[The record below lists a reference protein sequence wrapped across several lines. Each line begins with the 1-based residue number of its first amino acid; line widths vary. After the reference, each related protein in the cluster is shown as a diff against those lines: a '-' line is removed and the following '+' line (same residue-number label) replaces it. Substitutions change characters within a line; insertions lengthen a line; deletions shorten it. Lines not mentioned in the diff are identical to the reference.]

1 MNYIKQPTGTSEG
14 SYGSLFKLTM
24 DNKAV
29 KVEVQY
35 GKASGQ
41 LIQVLSGLE
50 PGEQV
55 IISTL
60 DIPAETT
67 TIKIAG

>member
-1 MNYIKQPTGTSEG
+1 
-14 SYGSLFKLTM
+14 M
-24 DNKAV
+24 DKKAV

-35 GKASGQ
+35 GKVSGQ

-67 TIKIAG
+67 TIKIAS